1 MCGHMTPDEFR
12 RHGHQV
18 IDWIAAYQ
26 EKIESY
32 PVRSQVAPGEVLDAL
47 PQSPPETGE
56 GFEGVLADLDRVL
69 MPGITHWQ
77 HPSFFAYFPANASGP
92 AILGDLLSSG
102 LGVQGMLWAT
112 SPACTELETRVVD
125 WLAQLLGLPEAFR
138 GNGVIQDSASSA
150 SLVAVVAALH
160 RAGGGKPGRDGIEAR
175 YTIYTSSHTH
185 SSLEKTARICGI
197 GAAAVRVV
205 DVDPQTLA
213 MDPARLETMIAQDR
227 AAGAVPLLVCAT
239 VGTTSTTAVDPVPEI
254 GAVCRRNSAWLH
266 VDAAYAGVAAVCP
279 ELRWLNDGLAQY
291 ADSYVTNPHKWMLT
305 NFDCTALWVADR
317 APLVGALSVLPEYL
331 RNQATA
337 SGEVIDYRDWQIPL
351 GRRFR
356 ALKLWSVIRWYGA
369 QGLREH
375 IRSGIGLAQQLAG
388 WIEADAAFHL
398 HPHHPL
404 GLVCFRPLWPQLPD
418 AEADAATLRI
428 MQRLNDSGE
437 LYLTHTKA
445 GGRVLL
451 RMAIGAPGTEQRH
464 VRGAW
469 DRIAAAVRTEAAP

>member
-1 MCGHMTPDEFR
+1 MTPDEFR
-12 RHGHQV
+12 RHGRQV
-18 IDWIAAYQ
+18 VDWIAAYQ

-32 PVRSQVAPGEVLDAL
+32 PVRSQVEPGEVLGAL
-47 PQSPPETGE
+47 PPSPPETGE

-160 RAGGGKPGRDGIEAR
+160 RAGGGKPGQDGVSAR
-175 YTIYTSSHTH
+175 YTLYTSSQTH
-185 SSLEKTARICGI
+185 SSLEKAARICGL

-213 MDPARLETMIAQDR
+213 MDPACLETTIAQDR

-239 VGTTSTTAVDPVPEI
+239 VGTTSTTAIDPVPEI
-254 GAVCRRNSAWLH
+254 GEVCRRNGAWLH

-369 QGLREH
+369 QGLRAH
-375 IRSGIGLAQQLAG
+375 IRNGVGLAQELAG
-388 WIEADAAFHL
+388 WIAADAAFHV

-404 GLVCFRPLWPQLPD
+404 GLVCFHPLWPQLPD
-418 AEADAATLRI
+418 TEADAATLRI

-437 LYLTHTKA
+437 LYLTHAKA

-464 VRGAW
+464 VRRAW
-469 DRIAAAVRTEAAP
+469 DRITAAVRAGNAP